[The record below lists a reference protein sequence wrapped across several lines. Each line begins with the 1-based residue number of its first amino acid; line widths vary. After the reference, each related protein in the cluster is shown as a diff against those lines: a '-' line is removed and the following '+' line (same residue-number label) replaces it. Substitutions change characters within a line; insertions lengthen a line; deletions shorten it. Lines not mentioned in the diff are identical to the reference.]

1 MRSVIWE
8 DILHTLGLQIHP
20 DTFVFQLTTLEGF
33 KKNSVIKDFFFNYS
47 AYLISS
53 LLSSTL
59 QFKSRKM

>member
-33 KKNSVIKDFFFNYS
+33 KKTQSQRNFFSNYS
-47 AYLISS
+47 AYLIGS
-53 LLSSTL
+53 LLSST
-59 QFKSRKM
+59 

>member
-33 KKNSVIKDFFFNYS
+33 KKNSVSQSVSQFFSNYS
-47 AYLISS
+47 AYLIGS
-53 LLSSTL
+53 LLSST
-59 QFKSRKM
+59 

>member
-33 KKNSVIKDFFFNYS
+33 KKNSVIKDFFFQ
-47 AYLISS
+47 
-53 LLSSTL
+53 L
-59 QFKSRKM
+59 QCLFDR